1 MARSKRRNRAM
12 IHGIVPRFRI
22 RVDDVRRALE
32 RNHYPRVQMMV
43 IVLLTGVAGFAASAI
58 MLHLGLGIM
67 AARYFL
73 AVCVAYMVFMLILWI
88 WLRAGAD
95 GLDVPD
101 LSGFEPGNDTALPAM
116 RGEGGSF
123 DGGGASGD
131 WDVSGSLKDAAS
143 DFSSPSSSSSSSSS
157 LGDLADADEAAIP
170 LFVVALIGGVLVCA
184 FVVVNAAPVLFAELL
199 VDGVLS
205 ASLYRRLRGLDRRH
219 WLESAVRRTFWPF
232 VFSVISVTA
241 IGGLMSMYT
250 PGAQSFGEA
259 LRGVAEVPAK

>member
-1 MARSKRRNRAM
+1 MIRA
-12 IHGIVPRFRI
+12 IVPRFRN

-58 MLHLGLGIM
+58 MLKLGLGIM
-67 AARYFL
+67 AARYAL
-73 AVCVAYMVFMLILWI
+73 AVCVAYLVFLLILWI

-95 GLDVPD
+95 ALEVPD
-101 LSGFEPGNDTALPAM
+101 LAGFESGASKAPPAM

-131 WDVSGSLKDAAS
+131 WDGAASLKDAAS
-143 DFSSPSSSSSSSSS
+143 ELSSSSSSS

-170 LFVVALIGGVLVCA
+170 LFVLALIGGVLVCA
-184 FVVVNAAPVLFAELL
+184 VMVVNAAPVLFAELL

-205 ASLYRRLRGLDRRH
+205 ASLYRRLRGMDRRH
-219 WLESAVRRTFWPF
+219 WLEAALRRTFWPF
-232 VFSVISVTA
+232 VVSVISVTA

-259 LRGVAEVPAK
+259 LRGVAEVRTR